1 MALKHDQDGFLIGI
15 RIDLGDEALSLWR
28 GIRRDV
34 SAIRNTLTAGLSE
47 SQRTNLR
54 ILLARLTDQGGRVPT
69 ATPSPA
75 RRETALKRTR
85 DAMGRFAREQRRTVT
100 AAPAARPAAAPVS
113 PNRQTGGALGLLGGA
128 LARVGAPVHL
138 PTITPSPARRESFV
152 AESPHSKPPQPPSA
166 SALSAVQAASETVAV
181 EKITNPAA
189 TKRRTT
195 AFPALTPRERDAR
208 GRFTGGATNET
219 SSGGSASRVLGQAAN
234 TLSQTAETLTRT
246 LGDASDI
253 DPTLKAAS
261 ELAGL
266 ASSVKETVSPVVSRV
281 FGLGR
286 SPKERQ
292 EGWLKKIWKTVTLQR
307 SEESAYRKAEMRVL
321 KDIEKKPDVGASG
334 APGGGV
340 LSLLGKIPGL
350 GLLGRLLGKIPGMGK
365 AGAILGGAAAGALG
379 VGGKLLR
386 GAGSLGKGLLRR
398 IPILGALFAASESAF
413 AESDDGLTRQQKN
426 QTHGRAWGTAAG
438 ALAGGALG
446 AFAGP
451 VGMAIGS
458 VLGGWLGGAGGELIG
473 SKVEGWMEALESY
486 DLPGKIESAWTA
498 TVDAFKSLPD
508 RAMDTWNAAVE
519 PFKALPEKA
528 MDAWEAV
535 TDQLSAGWEAFTGF
549 LKDKFG
555 IDLPELGRKTAHV
568 AAQVADAVRE
578 NAGIANKAIKE
589 ATGIDIGAN
598 AKKAAA
604 STVDFASR
612 NVIEPAA
619 EGAKAFKD
627 GAGKAWNAVTATVSG
642 AWEGA
647 KKIPTKVAD
656 RWNDAKGYIVGA
668 AEKAG
673 VDPGILAKIANYE
686 SGGFNSE
693 ARPIAKDPGKNRK
706 RQFDGT
712 MAMSTAHGYGQF
724 LDDTWT
730 TYINKYGAKYGI
742 EGAGNLSKEE
752 AARYRHDKA
761 IQAAMLAE
769 FTRENVA
776 RGRALGG
783 TDDDANVYALHNLG
797 SGDGPKLLKALKTN
811 PDMPVS
817 ALLSGQVIS
826 GNKDLYGDGS
836 ISVGEAYR
844 RMGDRMRR
852 GEAFAASARA
862 MTASPKLASAPSM
875 PTVSPAPATVPAAPK
890 AISAPPVPPPPA
902 EAALFPLTRGGNPA
916 ATITVNQAPPLVGQ
930 DVSDRKIAHI
940 ASGGIAGG
948 WG

>member
-1 MALKHDQDGFLIGI
+1 MALKHDQDGFLIGV

-34 SAIRNTLTAGLSE
+34 SAIRNTLTARFSE
-47 SQRTNLR
+47 NLR
-54 ILLARLTDQGGRVPT
+54 LLARLADQSGRVPT

-75 RRETALKRTR
+75 RREAALKRTR
-85 DAMGRFAREQRRTVT
+85 DATGRFAREQRRTVT

-138 PTITPSPARRESFV
+138 PTITPSLSRRESSV

-166 SALSAVQAASETVAV
+166 SALSAVQAASPMQSETVAV

-195 AFPALTPRERDAR
+195 AFPALTPRERDVR

-219 SSGGSASRVLGQAAN
+219 SSGGSAGRVLGEAAN

-286 SPKERQ
+286 SPEERQ
-292 EGWLKKIWKTVTLQR
+292 EGWLKKIWKTITLQR

-321 KDIEKKPDVGASG
+321 KDIEKKPDGGASG

-386 GAGSLGKGLLRR
+386 GAGSLGKSALGASGKLGKGLLKRLPV
-398 IPILGALFAASESAF
+398 IGGLFALGGLASDVYANETDPSLTPEQRRQGNFKAGGSAIG
-413 AESDDGLTRQQKN
+413 GL
-426 QTHGRAWGTAAG
+426 
-438 ALAGGALG
+438 LGGALG
-446 AFAGP
+446 
-451 VGMAIGS
+451 M
-458 VLGGWLGGAGGELIG
+458 LGGPIGAVVGATIGDKVGGMVGEWLAKVDWGQIG
-473 SKVEGWMEALESY
+473 NTITQKWDEV
-486 DLPGKIESAWTA
+486 SAQAKTA
-498 TVDAFKSLPD
+498 WD
-508 RAMDTWNAAVE
+508 AAVE
-519 PFKALPEKA
+519 TVKSIPDKVVE
-528 MDAWEAV
+528 AWNAV
-535 TDQLSAGWEAFTGF
+535 TDQMTQTWDSFTGF

-555 IDLPELGRKTAHV
+555 IDLPELGRKAAHV

-578 NAGIANKAIKE
+578 NAGIANKAIKD
-589 ATGIDIGAN
+589 ATGVDIAAG

-604 STVDFASR
+604 ATVDFASR
-612 NVIEPAA
+612 NVIQPAA
-619 EGAKAFKD
+619 EGAKAAK
-627 GAGKAWNAVTATVSG
+627 AGIGN
-642 AWEGA
+642 AWEGVKGSVSDLIHMGESKRRGYNDYNRGSDKRA
-647 KKIPTKVAD
+647 ASNKENLDLENMTVAEIMEKQSLPVGHKDRLFAVGKYQVIPDTMRDAVKALGIDPNQKFTPELQERLFSEFLTTSKKGRGALENYIKSGKGSAE
-656 RWNDAKGYIVGA
+656 DATHAIAQEWASVESPKLGRGVYDGIGNNA
-668 AEKAG
+668 AHIKSSVMLPA
-673 VDPGILAKIANYE
+673 V
-686 SGGFNSE
+686 
-693 ARPIAKDPGKNRK
+693 
-706 RQFDGT
+706 
-712 MAMSTAHGYGQF
+712 
-724 LDDTWT
+724 
-730 TYINKYGAKYGI
+730 
-742 EGAGNLSKEE
+742 E
-752 AARYRHDKA
+752 AARRKYEE
-761 IQAAMLAE
+761 L
-769 FTRENVA
+769 
-776 RGRALGG
+776 RAQGIN
-783 TDDDANVYALHNLG
+783 AKEAYATALG
-797 SGDGPKLLKALKTN
+797 SG
-811 PDMPVS
+811 
-817 ALLSGQVIS
+817 
-826 GNKDLYGDGS
+826 
-836 ISVGEAYR
+836 SVR
-844 RMGDRMRR
+844 
-852 GEAFAASARA
+852 
-862 MTASPKLASAPSM
+862 LASL
-875 PTVSPAPATVPAAPK
+875 PTVSPAPVTVPAAPK

-902 EAALFPLTRGGNPA
+902 EAALFPLTTGGNPA

>member
-1 MALKHDQDGFLIGI
+1 MALKHDQDGFLIGV

-34 SAIRNTLTAGLSE
+34 SAIRNTLTARFSE
-47 SQRTNLR
+47 NLR
-54 ILLARLTDQGGRVPT
+54 LLARLADQSGRVPT

-75 RRETALKRTR
+75 RREAALKRTR
-85 DAMGRFAREQRRTVT
+85 DATGRFAREQRRTVT

-138 PTITPSPARRESFV
+138 PTITPSLSRRESSV

-166 SALSAVQAASETVAV
+166 SALSAVQAASPMQSETVAV

-195 AFPALTPRERDAR
+195 AFPALAPRERDVR

-219 SSGGSASRVLGQAAN
+219 SSGGSAGRVLGEAAN

-286 SPKERQ
+286 SPEERQ
-292 EGWLKKIWKTVTLQR
+292 EGWLKKIWKTITLQR

-321 KDIEKKPDVGASG
+321 KDIEKKPDGGASG

-386 GAGSLGKGLLRR
+386 GAGSLGKSALGASGKLGKGLLKRLPV
-398 IPILGALFAASESAF
+398 IGGLFALGGLASDVYANETDPSLTPEQRRQGNFKAGGSAIG
-413 AESDDGLTRQQKN
+413 GL
-426 QTHGRAWGTAAG
+426 
-438 ALAGGALG
+438 LGGALG
-446 AFAGP
+446 
-451 VGMAIGS
+451 M
-458 VLGGWLGGAGGELIG
+458 LGGPIGAVVGATIGDKVGGMVGEWLAKVDWGQIG
-473 SKVEGWMEALESY
+473 NTITQKWDEV
-486 DLPGKIESAWTA
+486 SAQAKTA
-498 TVDAFKSLPD
+498 WD
-508 RAMDTWNAAVE
+508 AAVE
-519 PFKALPEKA
+519 TVKSIPDKVVE
-528 MDAWEAV
+528 AWNAV
-535 TDQLSAGWEAFTGF
+535 TDQMTQTWDSFTGF

-555 IDLPELGRKTAHV
+555 IDLPELGRKAAHV

-578 NAGIANKAIKE
+578 NAGIANKAIKD
-589 ATGIDIGAN
+589 ATGVDIAAG

-604 STVDFASR
+604 ATVDFASR

-619 EGAKAFKD
+619 EGAKVIKD
-627 GAGKAWNAVTATVSG
+627 GAGKAWNAVTSTVSG

-647 KKIPTKVAD
+647 KKIPAKVAE

-730 TYINKYGAKYGI
+730 MYINKYGAKYGI

-817 ALLSGQVIS
+817 ALLSGQVIA

-862 MTASPKLASAPSM
+862 MTASTKLASAPSM
-875 PTVSPAPATVPAAPK
+875 PTVSPAPVTVPAAPK

-902 EAALFPLTRGGNPA
+902 EAALFPLTTGGNPA